1 MFKLAPE
8 GYPFVLFFALVTLFT
23 AIVGKIGMVIISFI
37 FLLYMCF
44 FFRDPERITLQG
56 RGLIYSPADGKI
68 ISIRET
74 DEDELLHRRAIE
86 VSIFMSP
93 LDVHINRSPCDGVV
107 KSVEYFPGRFFSAFK
122 QKASLL
128 NEHITMVLE
137 TEHGEIAVRQVA
149 GFLARRAVCRVR
161 PGDRLRQGQRYGIIK
176 FGSRLDIFMPLNTQI
191 KVRLNERVRAGESI
205 LGIIE
210 M

>member
-8 GYPFVLFFALVTLFT
+8 GYPFVFFFALVTFFT
-23 AIVGKIGMVIISFI
+23 AILGKIWMVIIPFI
-37 FLLYMCF
+37 LLLYMCF
-44 FFRDPERITLQG
+44 FFRDPERITPQG

-74 DEDELLHRRAIE
+74 EEDELLHKRAIE